1 VRTILATTGC
11 ETTRFENGYHF
22 SVSEFATTW
31 AQGTLESLRDAGYRS
46 GGARRAVVELL
57 ARQDCC
63 MSAQEIFDTLRG
75 EGRRVGIASVY
86 RVLELLA
93 ARKLVQR
100 LEIGDGVARYEPA
113 HPGGEHHHHVVCD
126 DCGKVEAF
134 EDQGLEHAIDG
145 LGGRLGF
152 TVAAH
157 DVVLRGA
164 CADCS
169 AA

>member
-1 VRTILATTGC
+1 VT
-11 ETTRFENGYHF
+11 
-22 SVSEFATTW
+22 EFATTW

-75 EGRRVGIASVY
+75 DGRRVGIASVY

-134 EDQGLEHAIDG
+134 EDSPLEQAIHVLSD
-145 LGGRLGF
+145 RLGYD
-152 TVAAH
+152 VEGH
-157 DVVLRGA
+157 DVVLRGS
-164 CADCS
+164 CVDCRT
-169 AA
+169 A